1 MSNAQ
6 EQAVRF
12 NFCPRCGKRLSGN
25 PDWVHTCTPPEAY
38 ESEISTVTVPENKLT
53 ELQIKASQRDELL
66 EALEKLIVEMNKQ
79 APNPVA
85 FYDACEAAEK
95 AITKA
100 RE

>member
-1 MSNAQ
+1 MSNTQ
-6 EQAVRF
+6 DQAVRF
-12 NFCPRCGKRLSGN
+12 NFCPRCGRRLSGN
-25 PDWVHTCTPPEAY
+25 PDWVHTCTPPEGY
-38 ESEISTVTVPENKLT
+38 ESEISFTA
-53 ELQIKASQRDELL
+53 LQIKASQRDELL